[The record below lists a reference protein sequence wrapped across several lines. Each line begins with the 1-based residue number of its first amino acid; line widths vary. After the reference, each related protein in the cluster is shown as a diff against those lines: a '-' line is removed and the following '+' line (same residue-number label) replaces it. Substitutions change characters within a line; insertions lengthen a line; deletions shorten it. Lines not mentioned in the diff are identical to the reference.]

1 MNRRS
6 ASAVALALPLALGIL
21 AACGSSG
28 PYAAKVDGTSISDDQ
43 LEEEMRAIAANEA
56 YLRSIES
63 RIQVRGSGAGTF
75 DAAFTGQIL
84 GRQIQYVLVDREM
97 EERDL
102 ELKPADLEAARTVVS
117 QQAGGD
123 DILNGFPEDYRNTLV
138 ERAAKVDVLTVS
150 LAGQAATDEAARTYY
165 EANRND
171 FTEACV
177 SHILV
182 TTREKAN
189 ELRGRITGGE
199 DFAGVARTDSLDT
212 QSSSQGGDL
221 GCDINSDTFDAPP
234 FTSAVL
240 NQPVGQVG
248 DVVQTQAGF
257 HLILVRSRTVPPL
270 EEVTARAR
278 EKVVTANKAKLQ
290 EWINNAV
297 AEAKIEVNPKYG
309 TFDKTTLAVVPPVA
323 PTTTVS
329 PDQPPQ
335 SGIQPLRP

>member
-1 MNRRS
+1 MNRRF
-6 ASAVALALPLALGIL
+6 ASAVALALTLGIS
-21 AACGSSG
+21 AACGSGG
-28 PYAAKVDGTSISDDQ
+28 PYAAKVDGESISQDQ

-56 YLRSIES
+56 YIKSVES

-84 GRQIQYVLVDREM
+84 GRQIQYVLVDREL
-97 EERDL
+97 EKRELDVKQSDL
-102 ELKPADLEAARTVVS
+102 DAARTVVT
-117 QQAGGD
+117 QQAGGEQ
-123 DILNGFPEDYRNTLV
+123 ILNGFPEEYRDTLI

-150 LAGQAATDEAARTYY
+150 LAGQEATDEAARAYY
-165 EANRND
+165 EGNRD
-171 FTEACV
+171 QFTEACV

-182 TTREKAN
+182 ATRERADQLK
-189 ELRGRITGGE
+189 GRITGGE
-199 DFAGVARTDSLDT
+199 DFAAVARTDSLDT
-212 QSSSQGGDL
+212 QSASQGGDL

-234 FTSAVL
+234 FTTAMMT
-240 NQPVGQVG
+240 QPVGQVG

-257 HLILVRSRTVPPL
+257 HLVLVRSRTVPPL
-270 EEVTARAR
+270 EEVSARAR
-278 EKVVTANKAKLQ
+278 EKVVTASKAKLQ
-290 EWINNAV
+290 EWINTAV

-329 PDQPPQ
+329 PEQPPQ